1 MDANTIMIM
10 GMFITIIIGL
20 AAILKFQFQLNDKIQ
35 KMETELKDEITNL
48 KIEIGKINGKFD
60 GVNKDYQNMNEKIN
74 DAQNNNNV
82 RFLQMNDNYQNM
94 INRIIDKIDV
104 PRTVVN

>member
-1 MDANTIMIM
+1 MDANTMMIM

-20 AAILKFQFQLNDKIQ
+20 AAILKFLFK
-35 KMETELKDEITNL
+35 LKDEITNL
-48 KIEIGKINGKFD
+48 KIEIGKINGKFES
-60 GVNKDYQNMNEKIN
+60 VNKDYQNMNEKIN

-82 RFLQMNDNYQNM
+82 RFLQINDNYQNM
-94 INRIIDKIDV
+94 INKIIDKIDT